1 MTEPAEPVDTPIVVN
16 PNPVPQQ
23 VWTAIRDVL
32 KVAGGVLVAKGA
44 LDSAT
49 LEILLGAFLVIGP
62 VIWAQ
67 LKVRSNTSKLTV
79 LADAAPNRVGVVQ
92 DSAS

>member
-1 MTEPAEPVDTPIVVN
+1 MTTPDTPIVVN

-23 VWTAIRDVL
+23 AWVAIRDVL

-44 LDSAT
+44 LDDAT

-62 VIWAQ
+62 MVWAQ
-67 LKVRSNTSKLTV
+67 VRARRQTAQFTT
-79 LADAAPNRVGVVQ
+79 LADVAPNRVAVVKEPVP
-92 DSAS
+92 